1 MCAVLCPH
9 VAQGGAG
16 DPVFELEEAL
26 LRRGVDILR
35 CRDAYDAMAELVLHE
50 AARREGRSHDPLIV
64 ILVEPAKHGEAA
76 RSLYEAARRHAPHAA
91 FWGYETGPSPRLA
104 AYAPPASTPQAS
116 AATPTATA
124 AAPLTAQAKPRVMV
138 RPIGSSLAGS
148 DSAGSHSALEN
159 QNGSAREARED
170 VGPARPTLRLAGE
183 NSVNVVAGRGEANG
197 SAPRVHGGR
206 ATAQSLTHEE
216 LEMLTR
222 DETPT
227 ARAVAPGG

>member
-9 VAQGGAG
+9 AVQGGAG

-91 FWGYETGPSPRLA
+91 FWAYETGPSPRLA
-104 AYAPPASTPQAS
+104 AFAPAPLAPAPAVAS
-116 AATPTATA
+116 AAPHARPQVVVKPSGPV
-124 AAPLTAQAKPRVMV
+124 APLAVANGTVDAHQA
-138 RPIGSSLAGS
+138 G
-148 DSAGSHSALEN
+148 
-159 QNGSAREARED
+159 GSAR
-170 VGPARPTLRLAGE
+170 PPLRLAGE
-183 NSVNVVAGRGEANG
+183 GAASAAAGRVDAGG
-197 SAPRVHGGR
+197 PAPRVHAGR
-206 ATAQSLTHEE
+206 ATAQALTHEE

-222 DETPT
+222 EDAPS
-227 ARAVAPGG
+227 ARAAAPGG